1 MPVIKCPKC
10 QNTFDFSK
18 YEFEVASE
26 LSCSD
31 EIEKECPFCEYI
43 IKIKRKKKEQSEEE
57 TSQQTF
63 PQQTDEQSLSLKRST
78 LQVHGRNSNGELDLQ
93 LDRSG
98 ELSFI
103 QKTKI
108 YIFGDIKS
116 NRPIPF
122 FKEIAVISSLTLFS
136 IFLLVIYKIDFT
148 TLRTSI
154 YDFLISIS
162 G

>member
-1 MPVIKCPKC
+1 MPIIKCPKC

-43 IKIKRKKKEQSEEE
+43 IKIKRKKKD
-57 TSQQTF
+57 TF
-63 PQQTDEQSLSLKRST
+63 ENTPTANRPQLAKEPPVSMKKSRFSIAGQNT
-78 LQVHGRNSNGELDLQ
+78 NGEFDLQ

-98 ELSFI
+98 EPSFI
-103 QKTKI
+103 QKTKV
-108 YIFGDIKS
+108 YIFGKIKTDK
-116 NRPIPF
+116 PILF
-122 FKEIAVISSLTLFS
+122 FKELAIIFSLTLFS
-136 IFLLVIYKIDFT
+136 LFLLAVYNTDFMQLRNSIYKF
-148 TLRTSI
+148 LLSI
-154 YDFLISIS
+154 L